1 MGGRSYSELNK
12 STFKSTFFRLLEEDV
27 TGLSTEQKIRYMKKW
42 LREFEFKNHT
52 SEVINITSGEKSI
65 QSISKNP
72 VIFNI
77 DSTEKIGII
86 VRTTLLKMV
95 SAHLLTP
102 EHLRLLQDEK
112 YCKYTFDINY
122 PFLKKWILVKD
133 YQVKE
138 KLMAMIVIGQRLL
151 RLIKK
156 SM

>member
-1 MGGRSYSELNK
+1 MGGRSYNELNK

-86 VRTTLLKMV
+86 VRTTLLKMAV
-95 SAHLLTP
+95 
-102 EHLRLLQDEK
+102 
-112 YCKYTFDINY
+112 
-122 PFLKKWILVKD
+122 
-133 YQVKE
+133 
-138 KLMAMIVIGQRLL
+138 
-151 RLIKK
+151 LIY
-156 SM
+156 